1 MLVGQDTGASFGSQ
15 HSPETSLTTTVL
27 SNCDTDGASPLLQ
40 LLAQRSLVWI
50 FSIS

>member
-27 SNCDTDGASPLLQ
+27 SNTTDGASPLLQ
-40 LLAQRSLVWI
+40 LLAQRFSLGPPP
-50 FSIS
+50 